1 MEETRRF
8 SQSEMKVFTGCK
20 RRWWL
25 SSYRRLAPIGYDPT
39 GPLRSGT
46 RVHTALEAVY
56 TPDANP
62 FQALQSSQEA
72 DWNSYLAQL
81 DNPEMDGDGALYDA
95 FRKDCELER
104 IMLEGYIEWI
114 AESGEDAGLETIA
127 IEEIV
132 TVPGSAFA
140 PELVAK
146 YYEFDVVGKLDARVR
161 RLSDGA
167 RKFVD
172 HKTAASLTMALPTLQ
187 MNPQMKHYRWL
198 ESMTTPEGERSD
210 GALYNV
216 LKKVKR
222 TKAAKP
228 PFFARYEVNHNQEE
242 LDNYEKRMKRIIA
255 QILELEAELAVTP
268 IEEQPHVAY
277 PTPDDTCSWRCQFF
291 TVCNMFDDGSRA
303 EDMIRDQFV
312 TRDPLARYAEG
323 DKPATT

>member
-1 MEETRRF
+1 MVETRRF

-20 RRWWL
+20 RRWYL
-25 SSYRRLAPIGYDPT
+25 SEYRRLAPIGYDPT

-46 RVHTALEAVY
+46 RVHTALEAFY
-56 TPDANP
+56 TPGGKP
-62 FQALQSSQEA
+62 FIALH
-72 DWNSYLAQL
+72 LAQRE
-81 DNPEMDGDGALYDA
+81 DWDSYFRNCAEMGVETDLQVEAQFL
-95 FRKDCELER
+95 KDCELER
-104 IMLEGYIEWI
+104 IMLEGYGEWI

-127 IEEIV
+127 VEEIV

-161 RLSDGA
+161 RESDGA

-187 MNPQMKHYRWL
+187 MNVQMKHYRWL

-222 TKAAKP
+222 TKTAKP

-242 LDNYEKRMKRIIA
+242 LDNYEKHMKRIIA

-277 PTPDDTCSWRCQFF
+277 PTPDDTCSWKCQFYNAC
-291 TVCNMFDDGSRA
+291 TAFDDGSRA
-303 EDMIRDQFV
+303 EDMIRDQFT
-312 TRDPLARYAEG
+312 TRNPLARYDEG
-323 DKPATT
+323 KDSNA

>member
-1 MEETRRF
+1 M
-8 SQSEMKVFTGCK
+8 FTGCK

-25 SSYRRLAPIGYDPT
+25 SEYRRLAPIGYDPT

-46 RVHTALEAVY
+46 RVHTALEAFY
-56 TPDANP
+56 TPGEDP
-62 FQALQSSQEA
+62 FRALEA
-72 DWNSYLAQL
+72 AQRDDWNTYARNLEETGNDPDPAMIEQF
-81 DNPEMDGDGALYDA
+81 G
-95 FRKDCELER
+95 KDCQLEK
-104 IMLEGYIEWI
+104 IMLEGYGEWI

-127 IEEIV
+127 VEEIV
-132 TVPGSAFA
+132 TVPGSAFS

-146 YYEFDVVGKLDARVR
+146 HGDFDVVGKLDMRIR
-161 RLSDGA
+161 RESDGA

-187 MNPQMKHYRWL
+187 MNVQMKHYRWL
-198 ESMTTPEGERSD
+198 ESMTTPEGEQAD

-242 LDNYEKRMKRIIA
+242 LDNYEKHMKRIIA

-277 PTPDDTCSWRCQFF
+277 PTPDDSCSWKCQFYNAC
-291 TVCNMFDDGSRA
+291 TAFDDGSRA

-312 TRDPLARYAEG
+312 TRDPLARYATE
-323 DKPATT
+323 DKPDAT

>member
-1 MEETRRF
+1 MAETRRF

-25 SSYRRLAPIGYDPT
+25 SEYRRLAPIGYDPT

-46 RVHTALEAVY
+46 RVHTALEAFY
-56 TPDANP
+56 TPGQDA
-62 FQALQSSQEA
+62 FWVLSLEQED
-72 DWNSYLAQL
+72 DWDTYVRNCAERGE
-81 DNPEMDGDGALYDA
+81 DTDA
-95 FRKDCELER
+95 SVAEQFRKDCQLEK
-104 IMLEGYIEWI
+104 IMLEGYGEWI

-172 HKTAASLTMALPTLQ
+172 HKTAASLTMTLPTLQ

-198 ESMTTPEGERSD
+198 ESMTTPEGERAD

-242 LDNYEKRMKRIIA
+242 IDNYEKRMKRIIA
-255 QILELEAELAVTP
+255 QILELEAELVMTP

-277 PTPDDTCSWRCQFF
+277 PTPDETCSWKCQFF
-291 TVCNMFDDGSRA
+291 ELCNMFDDGSRA
-303 EDMIRDQFV
+303 EDMIRDQFT

-323 DKPATT
+323 KAEDA

>member
-1 MEETRRF
+1 MTVTRRF

-25 SSYRRLAPIGYDPT
+25 SEYRHLAPIGYDPT

-46 RVHTALEAVY
+46 RVHTALEAFY
-56 TPDANP
+56 TPGEDP
-62 FQALQSSQEA
+62 FRALDYAQQE
-72 DWNSYLAQL
+72 DWETYLVNCVERGEEPDL
-81 DNPEMDGDGALYDA
+81 DTAEQ
-95 FRKDCELER
+95 FTKDCQFEK
-104 IMLEGYIEWI
+104 IMLEGYGEWI
-114 AESGEDAGLETIA
+114 AEYGEDAGLETIA
-127 IEEIV
+127 VEEIV
-132 TVPGSAFA
+132 KVPGSAFA

-146 YYEFDVVGKLDARVR
+146 YYEFDVVGKLDMRVR
-161 RLSDGA
+161 RESDGA

-187 MNPQMKHYRWL
+187 MNVQMKHYRWL

-222 TKAAKP
+222 TKVAKP

-242 LDNYEKRMKRIIA
+242 LDNYEKHMKRIIA

-277 PTPDDTCSWRCQFF
+277 PTPDDSCSWRCQFF
-291 TVCNMFDDGSRA
+291 TACTAFDDGSRA
-303 EDMIRDQFV
+303 EDMIRDQFT
-312 TRDPLARYAEG
+312 TRDPLARYAEE
-323 DKPATT
+323 DKPATA

>member
-1 MEETRRF
+1 MAETRRF

-25 SSYRRLAPIGYDPT
+25 SEYRRLVPLGYDPT
-39 GPLRSGT
+39 GALRSGT
-46 RVHTALEAVY
+46 RVHTALEAFY
-56 TPDANP
+56 TPGEDP
-62 FQALQSSQEA
+62 FTTLAEAQCA
-72 DWNSYLAQL
+72 DWEAY
-81 DNPEMDGDGALYDA
+81 ALNCAERGEDPDA
-95 FRKDCELER
+95 SVAEQFNKDCQLEK
-104 IMLEGYIEWI
+104 IMLEGYGEWI

-127 IEEIV
+127 VEEIV
-132 TVPGSAFA
+132 TVSGSAFA

-146 YYEFDVVGKLDARVR
+146 YYAFDVVGKLDMRVR
-161 RLSDGA
+161 RESDGA

-187 MNPQMKHYRWL
+187 MNVQMKHYRWL
-198 ESMTTPEGERSD
+198 ESMTTPEGEQAD

-242 LDNYEKRMKRIIA
+242 INNYEKHMKRIIA

-277 PTPDDTCSWRCQFF
+277 PTPDDSCSWKCQFYQL
-291 TVCNMFDDGSRA
+291 CGAFDDGSRA

-323 DKPATT
+323 DKPDAT

>member
-1 MEETRRF
+1 MAETRRF

-25 SSYRRLAPIGYDPT
+25 SEYRRLAPIGYDPT

-46 RVHTALEAVY
+46 RLHTALEAFY
-56 TPDANP
+56 TPGENP
-62 FQALQSSQEA
+62 FASLAEAQCA
-72 DWNSYLAQL
+72 DWEAY
-81 DNPEMDGDGALYDA
+81 ALNCAERGEDPDA
-95 FRKDCELER
+95 AVVEQFRKDCELER
-104 IMLEGYIEWI
+104 IMLEGYGEWI

-127 IEEIV
+127 VEEIV

-187 MNPQMKHYRWL
+187 MNVQMKHYRWL
-198 ESMTTPEGERSD
+198 ESMTTPEGERAD

-222 TKAAKP
+222 TKTAKP

-242 LDNYEKRMKRIIA
+242 LDNYEKHMRQIIA

-277 PTPDDTCSWRCQFF
+277 PTPDDSCSWKCQFYQL
-291 TVCNMFDDGSRA
+291 CNMFDDGSRA
-303 EDMIRDQFV
+303 EDMIRDQFT
-312 TRDPLARYAEG
+312 TRDPLARYAEEA
-323 DKPATT
+323 KPDAT

>member
-1 MEETRRF
+1 MTETRRF
-8 SQSEMKVFTGCK
+8 SQSEFKEFACR

-46 RVHTALEAVY
+46 RVHTALEAFY
-56 TPDANP
+56 TPGADP
-62 FQALQSSQEA
+62 FVDLDYAQQE
-72 DWNSYLAQL
+72 DWETYLRNCVELGLNEPDPATAEQF
-81 DNPEMDGDGALYDA
+81 N
-95 FRKDCELER
+95 KDCQLEK
-104 IMLEGYIEWI
+104 IMLEGYGEWI

-146 YYEFDVVGKLDARVR
+146 YGDFDVVGKLDARVR

-198 ESMTTPEGERSD
+198 ESMTTAEGERAD

-277 PTPDDTCSWRCQFF
+277 PTPDETCSWKCQFF
-291 TVCNMFDDGSRA
+291 ELCNMFDDGSRA
-303 EDMIRDQFV
+303 EDMIRDQFT
-312 TRDPLARYAEG
+312 TRDPLARYAEEA
-323 DKPATT
+323 KPDAT

>member
-1 MEETRRF
+1 MAETRRF

-25 SSYRRLAPIGYDPT
+25 SEYRRLAPIGYDPT

-46 RVHTALEAVY
+46 RLHTALEAFY
-56 TPDANP
+56 TPGENP
-62 FQALQSSQEA
+62 FASLAEAQCA
-72 DWNSYLAQL
+72 DWEAY
-81 DNPEMDGDGALYDA
+81 ALNCAERGEDPDA
-95 FRKDCELER
+95 AVVEQFRKDCELER
-104 IMLEGYIEWI
+104 IMLEGYGEWI

-127 IEEIV
+127 VEEIV

-187 MNPQMKHYRWL
+187 MNVQMKHYRWL

-222 TKAAKP
+222 TKTAKP

-242 LDNYEKRMKRIIA
+242 IDNYEKHMKRIIA

-268 IEEQPHVAY
+268 IQEQPHVAY
-277 PTPDDTCSWRCQFF
+277 PTPDDSCSWKCQFYQL
-291 TVCNMFDDGSRA
+291 CGAFDDDSRA
-303 EDMIRDQFV
+303 EDMIRDQFT

-323 DKPATT
+323 VKDAG

>member
-1 MEETRRF
+1 MAETRRF

-20 RRWWL
+20 RLWWL
-25 SSYRRLAPIGYDPT
+25 SEYRRLAQIGYDPT

-46 RVHTALEAVY
+46 RVHTALEAFY
-56 TPDANP
+56 TPDEDP
-62 FQALQSSQEA
+62 FAALEA
-72 DWNSYLAQL
+72 AQRDDWNAYARNLAETGASPDPALIDQFGKNCQL
-81 DNPEMDGDGALYDA
+81 E
-95 FRKDCELER
+95 K
-104 IMLEGYIEWI
+104 IMLEGYGEWI
-114 AESGEDAGLETIA
+114 AESGEDDGLETIA

-146 YYEFDVVGKLDARVR
+146 YYEFDVVGKLDMRVR
-161 RLSDGA
+161 RESDGA

-187 MNPQMKHYRWL
+187 MNVQMKHYRWL
-198 ESMTTPEGERSD
+198 ESMTTPEGEQAD

-242 LDNYEKRMKRIIA
+242 LDNYEKHMKRIIA

-268 IEEQPHVAY
+268 IEEQPHIAY
-277 PTPDDTCSWRCQFF
+277 PTPDETCSWKCQFF
-291 TVCNMFDDGSRA
+291 ELCNMFDDGSRA
-303 EDMIRDQFV
+303 EDMIRDQFT

-323 DKPATT
+323 NLKDA

>member
-1 MEETRRF
+1 MGETRRF

-25 SSYRRLAPIGYDPT
+25 SEYRRLAPIGYDPT

-46 RVHTALEAVY
+46 RVHTALEAFY
-56 TPDANP
+56 TPG
-62 FQALQSSQEA
+62 Q
-72 DWNSYLAQL
+72 
-81 DNPEMDGDGALYDA
+81 DA
-95 FRKDCELER
+95 FWVLSLEQEDDWDTYVRNCAERGEDPDASVAEQFNKDCQLEK
-104 IMLEGYIEWI
+104 IMLEGYGEWI

-146 YYEFDVVGKLDARVR
+146 YGDFDVVGKLDARVR

-187 MNPQMKHYRWL
+187 MHTQMKHYRWL
-198 ESMTTPEGERSD
+198 ESMTTPEGERAD

-242 LDNYEKRMKRIIA
+242 IDNYEKRMKRIIA

-277 PTPDDTCSWRCQFF
+277 PTPDETCSWKCQFF
-291 TVCNMFDDGSRA
+291 ELCPLFDDGSRA
-303 EDMIRDQFV
+303 EDMIRDQFT

-323 DKPATT
+323 IKDAG